1 MFAKAFPDRELEIL
15 RGGNFIME
23 LPKVRKFAAIMEA
36 RTDEEIGGK
45 IRNVHVAEIHEEPMP
60 EMGPKDV
67 MLKMETCQICTTDYQ
82 HWLGLRE
89 HQGFPM
95 AGGHEWSAIVIAT
108 GEEVVSLK
116 VGDRVGPV
124 HGGCGECVNCR
135 RGHSFACTAK
145 AKKRGP
151 VNGFLGGRGF
161 ANYGVEPETALV
173 KLSNDLDPQ
182 VAGFIEPIATCVC
195 GMKRLRVQPGE
206 TVVIIGAGT
215 MGIANAQ
222 VAHAFGARVIISELS
237 PKKLERARAMGFADV
252 IDATKVDPVEEVMR
266 LTDGYGADAVI
277 AAVGLGAA
285 YKQGYAML
293 KRVEGRFLLF
303 AAGYPKPEW
312 EIDPNEIH
320 YRRIE
325 IIGTMSGD
333 VADFADAAFMIS
345 HKIVDPSYSLESL
358 GKMVPLKD
366 IQQAYIAAATP
377 DAYRVTVDL
386 QKV

>member
-1 MFAKAFPDRELEIL
+1 
-15 RGGNFIME
+15 ME
-23 LPKVRKFAAIMEA
+23 LPKTRKFAAIMEA
-36 RTDEEIGGK
+36 RVDEEIGGK
-45 IRNVHVAEIHEEPMP
+45 IRNVHVAEIHEEPLP
-60 EMGPKDV
+60 EMGPRDL

-82 HWLGLRE
+82 QWLGLRE

-95 AGGHEWSAIVIAT
+95 AGGHEWSGIVIAK
-108 GEEVVSLK
+108 GEEVTAFE

-124 HGGCGECVNCR
+124 HGGCGECINCR
-135 RGHSFACTAK
+135 RGHSFACTSK
-145 AKKRGP
+145 GKSRGAE
-151 VNGFLGGRGF
+151 NGFLGSRGF
-161 ANYGVEPETALV
+161 ANYGVVKDTTVVKVSNTIPSPE
-173 KLSNDLDPQ
+173 
-182 VAGFIEPIATCVC
+182 AGFLEPIATVIC

-222 VAHAFGARVIISELS
+222 VAHAFGARVIISELT
-237 PKKLERARAMGFADV
+237 PKKLERARSMGFAEV
-252 IDATKVDPVEEVMR
+252 IDAKATDPVAEVMR

-285 YKQGYAML
+285 YRQGYAML

-303 AAGYPKPEW
+303 AAGYPVPEW
-312 EIDPNEIH
+312 EINPNEIH

-333 VADFADAAFMIS
+333 VSDFADAAFMIS
-345 HKIVDPSYSLESL
+345 HRIVDASKSLE
-358 GKMVPLKD
+358 GKLIPLRD
-366 IQQAYIAAATP
+366 IQKAYIEAATP

-386 QKV
+386 QEV

>member
-1 MFAKAFPDRELEIL
+1 MLPDKIHFGVIVKGHLAEMHEMPFPEV
-15 RGGNFIME
+15 G
-23 LPKVRKFAAIMEA
+23 P
-36 RTDEEIGGK
+36 TDIVVK
-45 IRNVHVAEIHEEPMP
+45 LIANN
-60 EMGPKDV
+60 
-67 MLKMETCQICTTDYQ
+67 ICTTDYQ
-82 HWLGLRE
+82 QWMGLRD

-95 AGGHEWSAIVIAT
+95 AGGHEWSAIVIAK
-108 GEEVVSLK
+108 GEDVIGFN

-124 HGGCGECVNCR
+124 HGGCGECLNCR
-135 RGHSFACTAK
+135 RGRSFACTGK
-145 AKKRGP
+145 ARHNGP
-151 VNGFLGGRGF
+151 VNGFLGARGF
-161 ANYGVEPETALV
+161 ANYGVLPETSLV
-173 KLSNDLDPQ
+173 RLSNDLDPQ

-195 GMKRLRVQPGE
+195 GMRRLRVQPGE

-237 PKKLERARAMGFADV
+237 PKKLERARSMGFADV

-266 LTDGYGADAVI
+266 LTNGYGADAVI
-277 AAVGLGAA
+277 AAVGLGVA

-303 AAGYPKPEW
+303 AAGYPKPQW

-333 VADFADAAFMIS
+333 VADFEDAAFLIS
-345 HKIVDPSYSLESL
+345 HKIVDPSYSLETL
-358 GKMVPLKD
+358 GKMIPLRDMQK
-366 IQQAYIAAATP
+366 AYIAAATP

-386 QKV
+386 QEV

>member
-1 MFAKAFPDRELEIL
+1 
-15 RGGNFIME
+15 ME
-23 LPKVRKFAAIMEA
+23 LPKYRKFAAIMEA

-45 IRNVHVAEIHEEPMP
+45 GRNVHVAEIHEEPMP
-60 EMGPKDV
+60 EMGPRDV

-95 AGGHEWSAIVIAT
+95 AGGHEWSAIVIAK
-108 GEEVVSLK
+108 GEDVIGFN

-124 HGGCGECVNCR
+124 HGGCGECLNCR
-135 RGHSFACTAK
+135 RGRSFACTGK
-145 AKKRGP
+145 ARHNGP
-151 VNGFLGGRGF
+151 VNGFLGARGF
-161 ANYGVEPETALV
+161 ANYGVLPETSLV
-173 KLSNDLDPQ
+173 RLSNDLDPQ

-195 GMKRLRVQPGE
+195 GMRRLRVQPGE

-237 PKKLERARAMGFADV
+237 PKKLERARSMGFADV

-266 LTDGYGADAVI
+266 LTNGYGADAVI

-303 AAGYPKPEW
+303 AAGYPKPQW

-333 VADFADAAFMIS
+333 VADFEDAAFLIS
-345 HKIVDPSYSLESL
+345 HKIVDPSYSLETL
-358 GKMVPLKD
+358 GKMVPLRDMQK
-366 IQQAYIAAATP
+366 AYIAAATP

-386 QKV
+386 QEV